1 MGHRLIPPLGTHISF
16 DTQVVHLF
24 AAFGVLQQGYDH
36 LHYWLGSGG
45 NTRLYIHLG
54 MQMPTIC
61 INLFGFCPRYKQD
74 LRVVG
79 RLFVAT
85 AGVD

>member
-1 MGHRLIPPLGTHISF
+1 MSSHTSVGHTNFYMQVGLFTCGILGYYK
-16 DTQVVHLF
+16 DTTICITGWDQVEEI
-24 AAFGVLQQGYDH
+24 QG
-36 LHYWLGSGG
+36 
-45 NTRLYIHLG
+45 YIHLG

-61 INLFGFCPRYKQD
+61 MNLFGFYPRYKQD